1 MSIEGSSTVASHKPA
16 TGDASR
22 SAKGKGA
29 AGGALDALGG
39 AGGGFSAL
47 LNSFDS
53 EVVEDDAL
61 AQQMAMDQPAPALQP
76 PADPLL
82 KLSPQDV
89 PNDLQLLLAQANE
102 VSAGKPTLL
111 PAEVLGTQL
120 PSPVTTVVAS
130 PADFAAGSMPIPF
143 AQGALSNQPMPLGLA
158 GKENLALLNRGVI
171 AAAGTISLVQQ
182 PAADVALPADLL
194 LVQPGQGLQ
203 QRSLKS
209 RVAEGLTG
217 VGTAMLDPRLQGA
230 LASAD
235 VAGRET
241 AMMGA
246 LVFGGFSEGLARPGD
261 RSSGKPSFALA
272 GSGAEGLWGQ
282 TAFQATPGPEAS
294 SVAAESAA
302 SSMESV
308 VADTVSYWVSQGVK
322 NAALKLDGFG
332 EHPLE
337 VNISMQGGEARID
350 FRTDQ
355 PEIRQ
360 ILEGAMKDLKD
371 LLKSEGV
378 VLSGVSVGSS
388 GQNGAGSQDGRDRPG
403 ARQGTLAT
411 TKTSAAESPRVV
423 SLPAGRVLD
432 LFV

>member
-1 MSIEGSSTVASHKPA
+1 
-16 TGDASR
+16 
-22 SAKGKGA
+22 
-29 AGGALDALGG
+29 
-39 AGGGFSAL
+39 
-47 LNSFDS
+47 
-53 EVVEDDAL
+53 
-61 AQQMAMDQPAPALQP
+61 
-76 PADPLL
+76 
-82 KLSPQDV
+82 
-89 PNDLQLLLAQANE
+89 
-102 VSAGKPTLL
+102 
-111 PAEVLGTQL
+111 
-120 PSPVTTVVAS
+120 
-130 PADFAAGSMPIPF
+130 
-143 AQGALSNQPMPLGLA
+143 
-158 GKENLALLNRGVI
+158 
-171 AAAGTISLVQQ
+171 
-182 PAADVALPADLL
+182 
-194 LVQPGQGLQ
+194 
-203 QRSLKS
+203 
-209 RVAEGLTG
+209 
-217 VGTAMLDPRLQGA
+217 MLDPRLQGA

-246 LVFGGFSEGLARPGD
+246 LVSGGFAEGLARPGD
-261 RSSGKPSFALA
+261 RSSGKPSFVLA
-272 GSGAEGLWGQ
+272 GSGAEGIWGQ
-282 TAFQATPGPEAS
+282 TAFQAVPGTEAS

-337 VNISMQGGEARID
+337 VTISMQGGEARID

-360 ILEGAMKDLKD
+360 ILEGAMTHLKD

-388 GQNGAGSQDGRDRPG
+388 GQNGAGSQGGRDRPG
-403 ARQGTLAT
+403 ARQGTVAT
-411 TKTSAAESPRVV
+411 TKTSAAEGPRVV

>member
-22 SAKGKGA
+22 AAKSKGA

-82 KLSPQDV
+82 KPLSQDL

-102 VSAGKPTLL
+102 VSAGKSTAL
-111 PAEVLGTQL
+111 PADVLGTQL
-120 PSPVTTVVAS
+120 SSPLTTEVAS
-130 PADFAAGSMPIPF
+130 TADFAACSMPIPF
-143 AQGALSNQPMPLGLA
+143 AQGTLGNQPTPLGLA
-158 GKENLALLNRGVI
+158 GKENLALLNRSVI
-171 AAAGTISLVQQ
+171 PAAGTMSLVEQ
-182 PAADVALPADLL
+182 PATDVALPADLL
-194 LVQPGQGLQ
+194 LVQPGQGAQ

-217 VGTAMLDPRLQGA
+217 VGNAMLDPRLQGA
-230 LASAD
+230 SVSVD
-235 VAGRET
+235 VAARET

-246 LVFGGFSEGLARPGD
+246 LVPGGFSEGLARPGD
-261 RSSGKPSFALA
+261 RSSSKPSFALA

-282 TAFQATPGPEAS
+282 TAFQAAPGPEAS

-371 LLKSEGV
+371 LLRSEGV

-403 ARQGTLAT
+403 ARQGTVAT
-411 TKTSAAESPRVV
+411 VKTSPADSPRVV

>member
-16 TGDASR
+16 TGDTSR
-22 SAKGKGA
+22 TAKSKGA
-29 AGGALDALGG
+29 AGGVLDALGG

-53 EVVEDDAL
+53 DAVEDDAL

-82 KLSPQDV
+82 KPLPQDL

-102 VSAGKPTLL
+102 VSADKSTSL
-111 PAEVLGTQL
+111 PAELLGTQL
-120 PSPVTTVVAS
+120 SSPVTTVVAS
-130 PADFAAGSMPIPF
+130 TAEFAAGSMPIPF
-143 AQGALSNQPMPLGLA
+143 AQGTLSNQTTLPGLA
-158 GKENLALLNRGVI
+158 GKENLALLNRSVI
-171 AAAGTISLVQQ
+171 PAAGTMSLVEQ
-182 PAADVALPADLL
+182 PDTDVALPADLL
-194 LVQPGQGLQ
+194 LVQPGQGAQ
-203 QRSLKS
+203 QRSLKN
-209 RVAEGLTG
+209 RVAEGLSG
-217 VGTAMLDPRLQGA
+217 VGNAMLDPRLQGI
-230 LASAD
+230 SSSVD
-235 VAGRET
+235 VADRET
-241 AMMGA
+241 AMMGS
-246 LVFGGFSEGLARPGD
+246 LVVGGFSEGLARPGD
-261 RSSGKPSFALA
+261 RSTGKPSFVLA

-282 TAFQATPGPEAS
+282 TAFQGAPGPEAS
-294 SVAAESAA
+294 SAAAGSAA

-308 VADTVSYWVSQGVK
+308 VADTVSYWVTQGVK

-360 ILEGAMKDLKD
+360 ILEGAMTHLKD

-403 ARQGTLAT
+403 ARQGTVVT
-411 TKTSAAESPRVV
+411 TKISSADSPKLV

>member
-22 SAKGKGA
+22 AAKGKGA

-82 KLSPQDV
+82 NPLSQDL

-102 VSAGKPTLL
+102 VSAGKSTAL
-111 PAEVLGTQL
+111 PADVLGTQL
-120 PSPVTTVVAS
+120 SSPVTTVVAS
-130 PADFAAGSMPIPF
+130 TADFAAGSMPIPF
-143 AQGALSNQPMPLGLA
+143 VQGTLGNQPTPLGLA
-158 GKENLALLNRGVI
+158 GKENLALLNRSVI
-171 AAAGTISLVQQ
+171 PAAGTMSLVEQ
-182 PAADVALPADLL
+182 PGTDVALPADLL
-194 LVQPGQGLQ
+194 LVQPAQGAQ

-217 VGTAMLDPRLQGA
+217 VGNAMLDTRLQGA
-230 LASAD
+230 SASVD
-235 VAGRET
+235 VAARET

-246 LVFGGFSEGLARPGD
+246 LVLGGFSEGLARPGD

-282 TAFQATPGPEAS
+282 TAFQAAPGPEAS

-403 ARQGTLAT
+403 ARQGTVAT
-411 TKTSAAESPRVV
+411 TKTSAADSPRLV

>member
-22 SAKGKGA
+22 TAKGKGA
-29 AGGALDALGG
+29 AAGALDALGG

-53 EVVEDDAL
+53 DAVEDDAL
-61 AQQMAMDQPAPALQP
+61 APQMAMDQSAPALQP
-76 PADPLL
+76 PADPLPNL
-82 KLSPQDV
+82 LPQSL
-89 PNDLQLLLAQANE
+89 PSDLQLLLAQANE
-102 VSAGKPTLL
+102 VSVDKATSLQTVALGVQPSSLLNLTIAPSADPVVVSMSAPTHQDLVGNLPTLSGL
-111 PAEVLGTQL
+111 SGTGDL
-120 PSPVTTVVAS
+120 VSPSPEGSQGRS
-130 PADFAAGSMPIPF
+130 PVD
-143 AQGALSNQPMPLGLA
+143 
-158 GKENLALLNRGVI
+158 
-171 AAAGTISLVQQ
+171 
-182 PAADVALPADLL
+182 L
-194 LVQPGQGLQ
+194 LVQPAELSLLQPGQGPQ
-203 QRSLKS
+203 VRTHKS
-209 RVAEGLTG
+209 KASEGLSG
-217 VGTAMLDPRLQGA
+217 VGNATLESRLQA
-230 LASAD
+230 TLASVDIAN
-235 VAGRET
+235 RET
-241 AMMGA
+241 AMMA
-246 LVFGGFSEGLARPGD
+246 SLVFGGFAEGLDRPAD
-261 RSSGKPSFALA
+261 RSSGKPSFVLA
-272 GSGAEGLWGQ
+272 GSGAEGIWGQ
-282 TAFQATPGPEAS
+282 TAFQAAPGLDAS
-294 SVAAESAA
+294 SVAAAESAA

-308 VADTVSYWVSQGVK
+308 VADTVSYWVTQGVK

-360 ILEGAMKDLKD
+360 ILEGAMTQLKD

-378 VLSGVSVGSS
+378 VLSGVSVGAS

-403 ARQGTLAT
+403 ARQGTVVT
-411 TKTSAAESPRVV
+411 TKASSADSPRVA